1 MLAATGE
8 VKKARVSRITAG
20 SREWRYAQNGG
31 RKTSSIPV
39 FRAVKARETARR
51 PDDTETRS
59 EIRGWSPRRSI
70 IQDYVASR
78 RVCSPDDAR
87 KHKRAGKCDGEE
99 EERWERERWEAEE
112 RERRYGAN
120 RYLFSLTKY
129 FSLRAR
135 YAESLSRIPAELYT
149 YAKSDQSER

>member
-1 MLAATGE
+1 MLAASRE
-8 VKKARVSRITAG
+8 VKKTHACLGLSLV
-20 SREWRYAQNGG
+20 RENDVI
-31 RKTSSIPV
+31 RKTATAKSLRFQYSGRLKLERR
-39 FRAVKARETARR
+39 RA
-51 PDDTETRS
+51 DDTKTHS

-112 RERRYGAN
+112 RERRW
-120 RYLFSLTKY
+120 S
-129 FSLRAR
+129 
-135 YAESLSRIPAELYT
+135 
-149 YAKSDQSER
+149 